1 MNAKSFLQKEA
12 QRLGFLSCRV
22 SDAVFLEED
31 APRLEQ
37 WLNKGYHGSM
47 SYMENHFDKRLDP
60 RKLVP
65 GARSVVSLA
74 YNYFP
79 QKEISSTDDSMPQ
92 IAKYAYGEDYHY
104 VIKDKLFELLD
115 SLSSSYGDIQ
125 GRCFVDSAP
134 VMERS
139 WAKKSGLGWVG
150 KNSLLL
156 RKSEGSFFF
165 LAELIID
172 LALPSDNIEIDH
184 CGTCTKCIDDC
195 PTGAIVQPEVI
206 DSNRCISH
214 MTIELHGSLPSDY
227 KDSISPWVFGCDIC
241 QDVCPWNRHS
251 KPHQE
256 KRFTPGPWKDWNIN
270 DWKEI
275 TEETF
280 GRIFKRSA
288 IKRAGFAGLKRNLN
302 SHI

>member
-1 MNAKSFLQKEA
+1 MNPKIFLQKEA

-156 RKSEGSFFF
+156 RKGEGSFFF
-165 LAELIID
+165 FAELIID

-184 CGTCTKCIDDC
+184 CGTCTKCIDAC

-241 QDVCPWNRHS
+241 QDVCPWNRHCLLYTS
-251 KPHQE
+251 PSP
-256 KRFTPGPWKDWNIN
+256 RD
-270 DWKEI
+270 
-275 TEETF
+275 
-280 GRIFKRSA
+280 
-288 IKRAGFAGLKRNLN
+288 
-302 SHI
+302 

>member
-92 IAKYAYGEDYHY
+92 IAKYAYGEDYQY

-156 RKSEGSFFF
+156 RKGEGSFFF

-184 CGTCTKCIDDC
+184 CGTCTKCIDAC

>member
-60 RKLVP
+60 RKLMP

-184 CGTCTKCIDDC
+184 CGTCTKCIDAC

>member
-134 VMERS
+134 VKERS

-150 KNSLLL
+150 KNSLLI

-184 CGTCTKCIDDC
+184 CGTCTKCIDAC

>member
-79 QKEISSTDDSMPQ
+79 QKEISSTDDSVPQ

-115 SLSSSYGDIQ
+115 SLSSNYGDIQ

-139 WAKKSGLGWVG
+139 WAKKVAWVG
-150 KNSLLL
+150 LE
-156 RKSEGSFFF
+156 R
-165 LAELIID
+165 
-172 LALPSDNIEIDH
+172 
-184 CGTCTKCIDDC
+184 
-195 PTGAIVQPEVI
+195 IV
-206 DSNRCISH
+206 C
-214 MTIELHGSLPSDY
+214 
-227 KDSISPWVFGCDIC
+227 F
-241 QDVCPWNRHS
+241 
-251 KPHQE
+251 
-256 KRFTPGPWKDWNIN
+256 
-270 DWKEI
+270 
-275 TEETF
+275 
-280 GRIFKRSA
+280 
-288 IKRAGFAGLKRNLN
+288 
-302 SHI
+302 

>member
-184 CGTCTKCIDDC
+184 CGTCTKCIDAC

-302 SHI
+302 SDI